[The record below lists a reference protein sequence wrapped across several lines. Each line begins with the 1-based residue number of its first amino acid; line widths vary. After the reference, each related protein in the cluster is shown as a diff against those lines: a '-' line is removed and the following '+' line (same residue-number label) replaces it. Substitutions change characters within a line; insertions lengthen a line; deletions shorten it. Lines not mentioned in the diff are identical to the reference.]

1 MENLETEKDQ
11 MLWKE
16 AKKRVGFKN
25 HLMTYVVV
33 NAMFWIVWY
42 FTGKEADEGGLPWP
56 IFPALGWGFGL
67 FMHFSGT
74 YLMGNKASQVERE
87 FAKLKKK
94 SENK

>member
-1 MENLETEKDQ
+1 MENLETEKDR

-25 HLMTYVVV
+25 HLMTYIVV

-42 FTGKEADEGGLPWP
+42 FTDGKSDESGFPWP
-56 IFPALGWGFGL
+56 VFPGLGWGFGL
-67 FMHFSGT
+67 FWHFSGT
-74 YLMGNKASQVERE
+74 YLLGNKAGQVERE

-94 SENK
+94 NENV